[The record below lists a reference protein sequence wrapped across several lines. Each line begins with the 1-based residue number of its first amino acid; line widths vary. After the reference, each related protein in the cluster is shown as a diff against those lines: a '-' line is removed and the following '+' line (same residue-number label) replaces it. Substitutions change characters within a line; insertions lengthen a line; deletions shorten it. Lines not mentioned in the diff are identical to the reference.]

1 MTVRLTG
8 DQMGSL
14 AVTRATVTSNQTTTA
29 TTSGT
34 ATALITL
41 PNAFYEGGVYRVE
54 LWCINATKG
63 TTTFNIELQVDGAF
77 SISLS
82 GALAANTAIP
92 TIFEGF
98 VTLSPG
104 NHVVRAVG
112 FVDAGTGT
120 IVAGTGATATNPP
133 AYIAIYP
140 A

>member
-1 MTVRLTG
+1 MPVRLTG
-8 DQMGSL
+8 DQLGSL
-14 AVTRATVTSNQTTTA
+14 AVARATITANATTTA

-34 ATALITL
+34 ATALLTL
-41 PNAFYEGGVYRVE
+41 PNAFYEGGTYRVE
-54 LWCINATKG
+54 LWCINMTKG
-63 TTTFNIELQVDGAF
+63 TTNLDIELQVDGVF

-82 GALAANTAIP
+82 GALAANTGIP

-133 AYIAIYP
+133 AYLAIYP